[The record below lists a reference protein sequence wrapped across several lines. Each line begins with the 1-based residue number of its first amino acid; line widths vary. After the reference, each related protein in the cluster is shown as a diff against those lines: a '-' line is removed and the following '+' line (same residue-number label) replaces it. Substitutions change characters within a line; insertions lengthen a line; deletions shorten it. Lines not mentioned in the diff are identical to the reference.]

1 MQLSTIFQST
11 RPSFLILT
19 PICVFL
25 GLSTALSVGATVN
38 YTIFSLI
45 LIGAIAAH
53 ISVNTL
59 NEYFDFTSGLDL
71 KTEKTPFSGGSGAL
85 PANPEM
91 ANAVLATGL
100 ISLLV
105 TAVIGIYLMTQQSA
119 QILPIGI
126 VGMIIIYTYT
136 NWINR
141 IPFLCLIAPGI
152 GFGLLMVVGTHIVL
166 TKEYSLLPW
175 LAALVPFFLV
185 NNLLL
190 LNQYPDIEADKS
202 VGRNHLP
209 IAYGTTSSTVAYALF
224 MLGAYLMI
232 AISVVMGYFPLL
244 SLIALIPMGLAIFS
258 LMGAKKY
265 SADIGQFPQYLGTN
279 VAATLATPLL
289 LGISLL
295 YGF

>member
-1 MQLSTIFQST
+1 MQISTIIQSM
-11 RPSFLILT
+11 RPPFLILT

-25 GLSTALSVGATVN
+25 GLSTALAVGATID

-71 KTEKTPFSGGSGAL
+71 KTDKTPFSGGSGAL
-85 PANPEM
+85 PAHPEM
-91 ANAVLATGL
+91 ARAVLAVGL

-105 TAVIGIYLMTQQSA
+105 TAVVGIYLMSQQSA
-119 QILPIGI
+119 QILPIGV
-126 VGMIIIYTYT
+126 VGLFLIYTYT

-141 IPFLCLIAPGI
+141 LPLLCLVAPGL

-166 TKEYSLLPW
+166 TREYSLLPW

-190 LNQYPDIEADKS
+190 LNQYPDIEADRS

-209 IAYGTTSSTVAYALF
+209 IAYGTASSTIAYGLF

-244 SLIALIPMGLAIFS
+244 SLIALIPMALAIFS
-258 LMGAKKY
+258 LMGARKY
-265 SADIGQFPQYLGTN
+265 SAEIGKFPQYLGTN
-279 VAATLATPLL
+279 VAATLTTPLL

-295 YGF
+295 YG